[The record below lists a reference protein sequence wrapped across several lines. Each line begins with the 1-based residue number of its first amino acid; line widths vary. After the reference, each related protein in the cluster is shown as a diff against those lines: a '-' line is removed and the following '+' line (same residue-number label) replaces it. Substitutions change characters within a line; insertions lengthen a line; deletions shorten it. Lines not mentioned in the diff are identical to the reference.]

1 VISMMPVRTGAR
13 PATAALLLLAALA
26 ACQASAAV
34 DVSLDSVSTAARRV
48 LPDGYTA
55 VEMPVSQG
63 GTADVELA
71 AAFKAQQAAA
81 FVRPEP
87 ADVSDAQASAGNET
101 VHRPSTRS
109 MLHTSNPPAYVA
121 GTTFHV
127 KATGKCVHPCARQN
141 ASNFGMTA

>member
-1 VISMMPVRTGAR
+1 MTPARTGAR
-13 PATAALLLLAALA
+13 PARAALLLLCALA

-34 DVSLDSVSTAARRV
+34 DVSLDSVSTAAGRV

-63 GTADVELA
+63 GTADIELA
-71 AAFKAQQAAA
+71 AAFKAQQAP
-81 FVRPEP
+81 FHTSS
-87 ADVSDAQASAGNET
+87 ADAGDAQASAGNET

-127 KATGKCVHPCARQN
+127 KATGKCVHLSSWPKSC
-141 ASNFGMTA
+141 TCK